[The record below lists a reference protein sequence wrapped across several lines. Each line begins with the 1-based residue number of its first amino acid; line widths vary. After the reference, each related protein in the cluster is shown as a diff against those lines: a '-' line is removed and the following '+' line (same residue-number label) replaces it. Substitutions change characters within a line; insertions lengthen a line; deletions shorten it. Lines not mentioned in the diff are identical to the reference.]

1 MGFTNLNSEINKNM
15 NLNINYYSILSIKSD
30 ATEKEIKKSYYT
42 LSKKY
47 HPDLNKSNDS
57 ELIFNNI
64 CEAYKILIDDEKRKE
79 YDLKSKF
86 GSNYNEY
93 FELFDIKFDIDYQKE
108 KERFDNFKKNDIDN
122 ILVKVDSDF
131 NGELEYE
138 RWVKCKSCDGTGKD
152 ISSKIIIKDL
162 NGNITRT
169 FDADDGCDF
178 CDGTGKDYN
187 DLDCSFCLGK
197 GKVGINPCKKCKGEK
212 RILGKQRLSG
222 IKITDSELK
231 IDAMGHHSKNEI
243 GKVGYL
249 LIKKIN

>member
-1 MGFTNLNSEINKNM
+1 M
-15 NLNINYYSILSIKSD
+15 NNFKTKENIYKIYNYYMSKYNNIK
-30 ATEKEIKKSYYT
+30 
-42 LSKKY
+42 
-47 HPDLNKSNDS
+47 N
-57 ELIFNNI
+57 FNNI
-64 CEAYKILIDDEKRKE
+64 
-79 YDLKSKF
+79 
-86 GSNYNEY
+86 
-93 FELFDIKFDIDYQKE
+93 QKE
-108 KERFDNFKKNDIDN
+108 NFAGDILNIMNNVYNFKKNDIDN

-212 RILGKQRLSG
+212 RILGKQRLSC